1 MSLFYNRD
9 RNITGAVPLASFNF
23 EPNYGSSIAFSCKNN
38 KIAYNN
44 NTYSLVPS
52 TLNNIIGNCSFN
64 FTVGTGDAQKMM
76 NFFES
81 QSGTGYFAITDN
93 SQVYRTLNGFANT
106 FNISMQGNNLYNIEL
121 AFSVER
127 NSSFLDWKGM
137 SFVNYDFKTW
147 ETGVAYEKYQP
158 VYFETQKDSLI
169 KNFFYAKQSHTSSYN
184 NPPTNEEFWTQDF
197 FYEND
202 FGLSVNTEPTIDY
215 LNFRN
220 SFTQRIKSQDN
231 IHSFKKIDL
240 SYKNISDFK
249 LKSMLHFLESHLGY
263 MKFRFDCPQIYN
275 RPKIFYAETWSHSW
289 NYKDSNNLTVSLM
302 EDPLG
307 ILNQIDTP
315 NISIYQP
322 LLGDQITGAASASDG
337 LFLVDYSGKKIAS
350 QNGSFGVIRGDSNI
364 RTTKFYQDLNLL
376 SGVDQRIDKISFG
389 PRSNLETGYLV
400 SNYIK
405 SIDFNGAKDIK
416 YLDARANFITN
427 FNADNV
433 TGLQYLNL
441 SFNINNAGTAYGLTG
456 VSLNSCNDLTGVILS
471 GTILTT
477 PSFSGLLNAIST
489 GNGLSGTIICPK
501 NVSGNNNLLLNV
513 SNFDYKDWTQ
523 RYSDLSLP
531 FEPTGYVPSNVKT
544 FWYKNSQAR
553 ETGDPYFLNWQSSRE
568 PNTLYQ
574 KYIPS
579 PERWFSPQSYEI
591 GQRSTYRF
599 NETFLSGSGYAN
611 TGDHLAVFLV
621 AKINSAERMFLM
633 NFSPIQNYGIYAENG
648 YLYFR
653 TGTSAAFQIS
663 NKLDLGYYYSIGF
676 MRNSTNYSG
685 FINGNVSNTGLI
697 NISNLN
703 SITPQMGARPSS
715 PYRYFDGN
723 IAEALVYSSSN
734 QFSLDQK
741 FHYNFN
747 SRFGITTGSP

>member
-44 NTYSLVPS
+44 NTYSLLPS
-52 TLNNIIGNCSFN
+52 TLNNIVGNCNFT

-81 QSGTGYFAITDN
+81 QSGTGYFAISDN
-93 SQVYRTLNGFANT
+93 SQIYRTLNGFANT
-106 FNISMQGNNLYNIEL
+106 FNISMQGNNLYNVDL

-127 NSSFLDWKGM
+127 NSSFLDWSGM
-137 SFVNYDFKTW
+137 SFVNYDFKNW

-169 KNFFYAKQSHTSSYN
+169 KNFFYAKESHTSSLEKN
-184 NPPTNEEFWTQDF
+184 PTNEQFWTQDF

-215 LNFRN
+215 LNFKN

-249 LKSMLHFLESHLGY
+249 LKSMLHFLESRLGY
-263 MKFRFDCPQIYN
+263 MKFRFDSPQIYN

-289 NYKDSNNLTVSLM
+289 NYKDSNNLTVTLM

-315 NISIYQP
+315 NVSLYQTSA
-322 LLGDQITGAASASDG
+322 GDQITGQASASDG

-350 QNGSFGVIRGDSNI
+350 QNGAFGVVRGSSNI
-364 RTTKFYQDLNLL
+364 RTTKFYQDLNLI
-376 SGVDQRIDKISFG
+376 SGNNQKINKISFAS
-389 PRSNLETGYLV
+389 RSNLETGLFTGN
-400 SNYIK
+400 SLA
-405 SIDFNGAKDIK
+405 SINFNGARDVQ
-416 YLDARANFITN
+416 YLDLRNNSIDN
-427 FNADNV
+427 FNSDGV
-433 TGLQYLNL
+433 TGLKYLNL
-441 SFNINNAGTAYGLTG
+441 SGNSALTG
-456 VSLNSCNDLTGVILS
+456 ISVSSCNQLTGLLLS
-471 GTILTT
+471 GTNLTT
-477 PSFSGLLNAIST
+477 PSFSGLLNTIST

-501 NVSGNNNLLLNV
+501 NVSGNENLLLNV
-513 SNFDYKDWTQ
+513 SNLDYKDWTQ

-544 FWYKNSQAR
+544 FWYKNTQAR
-553 ETGDPYFLNWQSSRE
+553 ETGDYYFLNWQSSRE
-568 PNTLYQ
+568 PNTIYQ
-574 KYIPS
+574 KYS
-579 PERWFSPQSYEI
+579 PTPDNWFYPESLEI
-591 GQRSTYRF
+591 GQRSTFKF
-599 NETFLSGSGYAN
+599 NETFLSGSGYGN
-611 TGDHLAVFLV
+611 TGDYLAAFLV
-621 AKINSAERMFLM
+621 AKINSTGRMYLM
-633 NFSPIQNYGIYAENG
+633 NFSPFQNYGIYAENR

-653 TGTSAAFQIS
+653 TGFSSAFQIS
-663 NKLDLGYYYSIGF
+663 NQLDLGTYYSIGF
-676 MRNSTNYSG
+676 IRNSTNYSG
-685 FINGNVSNTGLI
+685 FINGNTSKTGLI
-697 NISNLN
+697 NVSNLR
-703 SITPQMGARPSS
+703 SITPCMGARVIN
-715 PYRYFDGN
+715 PYRYLDGN
-723 IAEALVYSSSN
+723 IAEAIIYSSNS
-734 QFSLDQK
+734 QFSLDQT

-747 SRFGITTGSP
+747 SRFGIITGTP